1 MPKQLYVEL
10 DQADCC
16 YLLDL
21 IKEMDME
28 TAYTARQR
36 GYTIPKLE
44 AIYKDPSSKRLAYQ
58 DIEYLL
64 DLVEDDDESPYEQQ
78 RLMTQEK
85 LVQIQELQAAHAAA
99 MQDIET
105 QRANR
110 KARRQPVIALQN
122 HFERTDV

>member
-10 DQADCC
+10 NKEDCV

-21 IKEMDME
+21 IQEMDME
-28 TAYTARQR
+28 TAYTAKQR

-44 AIYKDPSSKRLAYQ
+44 AIYKDPTSKRLVYQ

-78 RLMTQEK
+78 RLMTQQK
-85 LVQIQELQAAHAAA
+85 LQQIAELQAAHAAA
-99 MQDIET
+99 MVDIET
-105 QRANR
+105 QREKR
-110 KARRQPVIALQN
+110 KARRQPIKALQE
-122 HFERTDV
+122 HFEQTE